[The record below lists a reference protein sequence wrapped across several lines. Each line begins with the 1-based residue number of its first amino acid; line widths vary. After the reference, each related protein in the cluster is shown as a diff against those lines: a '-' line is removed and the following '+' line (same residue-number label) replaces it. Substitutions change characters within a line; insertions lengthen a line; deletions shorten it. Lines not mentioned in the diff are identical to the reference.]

1 MPGQLNSSEGSNEQT
16 VYTETAT
23 TRVPADDAATNEAGV
38 EVNEVQVLQDM
49 NVDEEDEDEEVFY
62 VWKTKKKIFRKLVQ
76 DTFVE
81 FIQLS
86 NLDSDKP
93 QRIVIQGT
101 FQSFSMREAVIMY
114 QPKWQH
120 LKECQM
126 TMNFTESGKIVFVN
140 KKPRKEE

>member
-1 MPGQLNSSEGSNEQT
+1 
-16 VYTETAT
+16 
-23 TRVPADDAATNEAGV
+23 
-38 EVNEVQVLQDM
+38 M
-49 NVDEEDEDEEVFY
+49 NVDEEDEDEEGFY

-101 FQSFSMREAVIMY
+101 FQSFAMREAVIMY
-114 QPKWQH
+114 QPKWRH
-120 LKECQM
+120 LKECQT
-126 TMNFTESGKIVFVN
+126 TMNFTESGKIEFVN
-140 KKPRKEE
+140 KKPRKAG